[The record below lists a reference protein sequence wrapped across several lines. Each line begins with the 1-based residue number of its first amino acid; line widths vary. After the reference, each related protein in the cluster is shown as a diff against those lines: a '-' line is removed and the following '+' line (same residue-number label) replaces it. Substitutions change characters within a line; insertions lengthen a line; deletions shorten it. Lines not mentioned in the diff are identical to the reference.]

1 VQVDPLRLKLPTS
14 EPMSKK
20 QKTKYLATIAPLKK
34 ELDETTANT
43 FKE

>member
-1 VQVDPLRLKLPTS
+1 MT
-14 EPMSKK
+14 KK

-34 ELDETTANT
+34 ELDETTSKT